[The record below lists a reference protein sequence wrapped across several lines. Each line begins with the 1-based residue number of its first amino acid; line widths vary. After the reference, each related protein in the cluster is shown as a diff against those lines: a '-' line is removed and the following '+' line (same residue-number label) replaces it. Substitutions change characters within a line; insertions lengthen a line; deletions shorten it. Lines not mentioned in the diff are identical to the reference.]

1 MILRVHGRHPEP
13 NREVKGKG
21 YFGIARR
28 ARRKVQEKP
37 ENERKTHNIIQD
49 S

>member
-21 YFGIARR
+21 YFKIARR

-37 ENERKTHNIIQD
+37 KTKAKLTT
-49 S
+49 